1 MRLKNPISIILILLI
16 LVIFTE
22 YSKANRQPCNGFT
35 CDDLSISNTDYDPF
49 QIYSYFD
56 LRDRESYFQVT
67 NVNNPNSEFFN
78 QNITVHVQIFNVDQN
93 CDENDFFDVLTPND
107 THVYNLR
114 NIIRNDANPSGVVLP
129 ENAYGIVVVSMVSG
143 VGGEI
148 LIEPNGSSLIGNFRI
163 IDDSGYEYR
172 TNAAGVSDPS
182 TQQVLEP
189 INNEYTFNFNTKG
202 GVTLSDV
209 VGIRID
215 NIAPGGPG
223 INLSDI
229 VNNFGAFDIDIY
241 DLNETPFSCRNIIF
255 SCVDQDNTRLEELL
269 EVSGLASVASF
280 EYGIN
285 NAIPHSKGGEL
296 LCPGNI
302 ISDGVVTL
310 TPIGNDIRSN
320 RRFFVGY
327 VGLNNGN
334 GRGSM
339 DSFWSPSSLFGGFQ

>member
-1 MRLKNPISIILILLI
+1 MNFKNLLSILLI
-16 LVIFTE
+16 FLILVTYTE
-22 YSKANRQPCNGFT
+22 YSKANRIPCTN
-35 CDDLSISNTDYDPF
+35 CDRTSISNTDYDPF
-49 QIYSYFD
+49 QLYAYFD
-56 LRDRESYFQVT
+56 LRDRESFFQIT
-67 NVNNPNSEFFN
+67 NVNNPDSEFFN
-78 QNITVHVQIFNVDQN
+78 LDITVHVQIFNVDQN
-93 CDENDFFDVLTPND
+93 CNENDFFDELTPND

-114 NIIRNDANPSGVVLP
+114 DILTNDGNPSGVVLP
-129 ENAYGIVVVSMVSG
+129 VNAYGIVVVSLVSG

-148 LIEPNGSSLIGNFRI
+148 IVEPEGSSLVGNFRI

-172 TNAAGVSDPS
+172 TNAAGVSDLFA
-182 TQQVLEP
+182 QEGLENIP
-189 INNEYTFNFNTKG
+189 NNEYTFNFNTQG
-202 GVTLSDV
+202 GVILSDV
-209 VGIRID
+209 VGIRVD

-223 INLSDI
+223 IDVSDI
-229 VNNFGAFDIDIY
+229 TENFGAFDIDIY

-255 SCVDQDNTRLEELL
+255 SCVDQDNPRLQELL

-285 NAIPHSKGGEL
+285 NAIPHSKDGEL

-302 ISDGVVTL
+302 ISDGFVTL
-310 TPIGNDIRSN
+310 TSIGNDIRSN

-339 DSFWSPSSLFGGFQ
+339 DSFWSPSNLFGGM